1 MSLISFKDN
10 TGSEIF
16 NNVLNESLHENHERL
31 TNQNI
36 SFLNNCEKCIVC
48 GNGMEKNEETQILQ
62 PLLKHHVSYFPQVI
76 AYVHCKC
83 HQKIHDPENPITS
96 LIQYEKGDSLKFYNQ
111 KKAIG
116 AMA

>member
-31 TNQNI
+31 ANQNI

-48 GNGMEKNEETQILQ
+48 HNGMEKNEETQILQ
-62 PLLKHHVSYFPQVI
+62 PLTQTSRIILSSSYSI
-76 AYVHCKC
+76 C
-83 HQKIHDPENPITS
+83 S
-96 LIQYEKGDSLKFYNQ
+96 L
-111 KKAIG
+111 
-116 AMA
+116 